1 MVILFA
7 SFIGFLLFIEISL
20 LTSPVDE
27 IMAIVLAFL
36 TYAIGFFSLMIHF
49 LEEQTVSARATST
62 SESSGSSSLLSL
74 HASAGKR
81 LPRSPATL

>member
-20 LTSPVDE
+20 LTSLVDE

-36 TYAIGFFSLMIHF
+36 TYAIGFFSLMIPL
-49 LEEQTVSARATST
+49 LEEQNVSARPSLILKSENYPAQTKHTSIFT
-62 SESSGSSSLLSL
+62 SITPT
-74 HASAGKR
+74 AN
-81 LPRSPATL
+81 TL

>member
-49 LEEQTVSARATST
+49 LEEQTVSARYCGYSIWTIY
-62 SESSGSSSLLSL
+62 
-74 HASAGKR
+74 HIRGK
-81 LPRSPATL
+81 PF

>member
-20 LTSPVDE
+20 LTSPVDK

-49 LEEQTVSARATST
+49 LEEQTVSARAGIAG
-62 SESSGSSSLLSL
+62 GSW
-74 HASAGKR
+74 KR
-81 LPRSPATL
+81 TPRLCPKRIWLCSIMLPS